1 MESIAYGQTKYYGK
15 VNITCLPIDFLTIQK
30 LSKKESL
37 SICDAPVDY
46 WLWYV
51 FKDWIDFAQ
60 SICSKSCKIM
70 NYSGVSKSVVGYIK
84 NKKKIWIEF
93 SIKSNNLETHTEYL
107 VYSFN
112 DLIGSVGGTLG
123 LFIGFSFVD
132 LLKRFINSL
141 KNYLRNKVVDK

>member
-1 MESIAYGQTKYYGK
+1 MASIAHGQHNYYGK
-15 VNITCLPIDFLTIQK
+15 VNVTCLPIDFSTIQK

-60 SICSKSCKIM
+60 SICSKSCDIL
-70 NYSGVSKSVVGYIK
+70 NYSGVSKTVVGYIQ
-84 NKKKIWIEF
+84 NERKIWIEF
-93 SIKSNNLETHTEYL
+93 SIKSNNLETHKEYL
-107 VYSFN
+107 VYSVN
-112 DLIGSVGGTLG
+112 DVIGSVGGTLG

-141 KNYLRNKVVDK
+141 KNYLRNKVLDK